1 MSRVLTNIFSEVMY
15 CGSSLYIVL
24 QIEYCLLRKSK
35 ITEADFAYESAS
47 VNPKR
52 MKRYNIVKVIRE

>member
-1 MSRVLTNIFSEVMY
+1 MY